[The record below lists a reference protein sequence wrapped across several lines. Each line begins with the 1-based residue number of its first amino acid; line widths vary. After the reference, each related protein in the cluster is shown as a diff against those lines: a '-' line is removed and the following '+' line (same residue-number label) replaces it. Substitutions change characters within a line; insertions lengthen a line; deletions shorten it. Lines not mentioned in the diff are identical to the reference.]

1 MKTENKATP
10 RPWKVQD
17 TEYPEFVIA
26 PDEMVVCQMRGWGA
40 LQHKFDNPT
49 DIANVQKAN
58 AELIVKAV
66 NAYDSLVE
74 ENKQLKIDAS
84 NWAYQCDRAKQERD
98 KAEAENQKLRE
109 ALTEIR
115 NDLDDVGAYDGTISR
130 DTRDKLDTILETKAK
145 NV

>member
-74 ENKQLKIDAS
+74 EVQKLKEQYKILHDNS
-84 NWAYQCDRAKQERD
+84 QED
-98 KAEAENQKLRE
+98 IGNLMAENQKLRE
-109 ALTEIR
+109 LLEKIK
-115 NDLDDVGAYDGTISR
+115 DSR
-130 DTRDKLDTILETKAK
+130 ELRFAKLGVNCIIHWS
-145 NV
+145 